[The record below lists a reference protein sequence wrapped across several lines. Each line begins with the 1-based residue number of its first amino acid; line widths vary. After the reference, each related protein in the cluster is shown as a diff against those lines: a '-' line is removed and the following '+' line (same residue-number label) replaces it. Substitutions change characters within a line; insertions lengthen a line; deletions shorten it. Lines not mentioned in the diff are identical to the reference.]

1 MLIARNPLI
10 KHKDLI
16 LALLEAVQLLTQVS
30 VIHYRGHQRNG
41 NFLTQGNSKADQTAK
56 QAAPLQEPEQVMA
69 LKIGPPEFLSFPQ
82 YSPSE
87 QENAEKWGY
96 EKGTG

>member
-1 MLIARNPLI
+1 MCYMLERRMLIARNPLI

-30 VIHYRGHQRNG
+30 VIHCRGHQRNG

-56 QAAPLQEPEQVMA
+56 HASQIQEPKQCI
-69 LKIGPPEFLSFPQ
+69 LNPGTYGSSDWPP
-82 YSPSE
+82 
-87 QENAEKWGY
+87 
-96 EKGTG
+96 